1 MLQTHDEGFVRVLTL
16 DRPETLNAF
25 SGALFDAL
33 TEGLLAAADDA
44 SVRVVILTGSGR
56 AFSAGLD
63 LSEVGKETEQPPVHG
78 AAGLFEALI
87 DFPKP
92 LLLAINGLGVG
103 FGATICGLA
112 DMAFMGE
119 GARLRTPFTSLG
131 LTGEAGSTTTFPSLL
146 GHQAASWMLY
156 SSAWMDAEACKSA
169 GLVLDVFPDDRLA
182 DEVMGRAQTIAAQPL
197 SALLHSKALLMGP
210 KRERIRAAIR
220 AENEVYAELM
230 GGPDNVEAINAFLE
244 KRQPNFA

>member
-1 MLQTHDEGFVRVLTL
+1 MLQTHNEGMVRVLTL
-16 DRPETLNAF
+16 DRPEALNAF
-25 SGALFDAL
+25 NGTLFDAL

-44 SVRVVILTGSGR
+44 SIRVAIITGAGR

-63 LSEVGKETEQPPVHG
+63 LSEVGKEIEPPVHG
-78 AAGLFEALI
+78 SAGLFEALI

-92 LLLAINGLGVG
+92 LMLAINGLGVG

-112 DMAFMGE
+112 DMAFMAQS
-119 GARLRTPFTSLG
+119 ARLRTPFTSLG

-169 GLVLDVFPDDRLA
+169 GLVLDVFADDRLA
-182 DEVMGRAQTIAAQPL
+182 EEVMGRAQTIAAQPL

>member
-1 MLQTHDEGFVRVLTL
+1 MLQTHDEGLVRVLTL
-16 DRPETLNAF
+16 NRPEALNAF
-25 SGALFDAL
+25 NGALFDAL

-44 SVRVVILTGSGR
+44 SVRVAIITGTGR

-63 LSEVGKETEQPPVHG
+63 LSEIGKEIEPPVHG
-78 AAGLFEALI
+78 SAGLFEALI
-87 DFPKP
+87 GFPKP
-92 LLLAINGLGVG
+92 LMLAINGLGVG

-112 DMAFMGE
+112 DMAFMAQS
-119 GARLRTPFTSLG
+119 ARLRTPFTSLG

-156 SSAWMDAEACKSA
+156 SSAWLDAEACKSV

-182 DEVMGRAQTIAAQPL
+182 EEVMGRAQTIAAQPL

>member
-1 MLQTHDEGFVRVLTL
+1 MLQTHNEGMVRVLTL
-16 DRPETLNAF
+16 DRPEALNAF
-25 SGALFDAL
+25 NGTLFDAL

-44 SVRVVILTGSGR
+44 SVRVAILTGTGR

-63 LSEVGKETEQPPVHG
+63 LSEVGKEVEPPVHG
-78 AAGLFEALI
+78 SAGLFKALI

-92 LLLAINGLGVG
+92 LMLAINGLGVG

-119 GARLRTPFTSLG
+119 SARLRTPFTSLG

-182 DEVMGRAQTIAAQPL
+182 EEVMGRAQAIAAQPL
-197 SALLHSKALLMGP
+197 SALLHTKALLMGP

-220 AENEVYAELM
+220 AENAVYAELM

>member
-1 MLQTHDEGFVRVLTL
+1 MLQTHDDGYVRVLTL
-16 DRPETLNAF
+16 DRPEALNAF

-63 LSEVGKETEQPPVHG
+63 LSEVGDETVRPVHG
-78 AAGLFEALI
+78 SAGLFEALI

-92 LLLAINGLGVG
+92 LMLAINGLGVG

-112 DMAFMGE
+112 DMAFMAE
-119 GARLRTPFTSLG
+119 SARLPVPLHLPRPDRRGGQHHHLSQPARPSGGPAGCSTHPLG
-131 LTGEAGSTTTFPSLL
+131 WTRRPASRL
-146 GHQAASWMLY
+146 ASW
-156 SSAWMDAEACKSA
+156 
-169 GLVLDVFPDDRLA
+169 LDVFPDERLA
-182 DEVMGRAQTIAAQPL
+182 DKVMQRAQTIAAQPL

-210 KRERIRAAIR
+210 RRERIRAAIK
-220 AENEVYAELM
+220 AENAVYAELM
-230 GGPDNVEAINAFLE
+230 GGPDNREAISAFLE
-244 KRQPNFA
+244 KRSPNFA

>member
-1 MLQTHDEGFVRVLTL
+1 MLQTHSEGLVRVLTL
-16 DRPETLNAF
+16 DRPEALNAF
-25 SGALFDAL
+25 NGALFDAL

-44 SVRVVILTGSGR
+44 SVRVAIITGTGR

-63 LSEVGKETEQPPVHG
+63 LSEVGKEVEPPVHG
-78 AAGLFEALI
+78 SAGLFKALI

-103 FGATICGLA
+103 FGATVCGLA
-112 DMAFMGE
+112 DMAFMAQS
-119 GARLRTPFTSLG
+119 ARLRTPFTSLG
-131 LTGEAGSTTTFPSLL
+131 LTGEAGSTTTLPSLL

-182 DEVMGRAQTIAAQPL
+182 EEVMGRAQAIAAQPL
-197 SALLHSKALLMGP
+197 SALLHTKALLMGP

-220 AENEVYAELM
+220 AENAVYAELM

-244 KRQPNFA
+244 KRQPKFA

>member
-1 MLQTHDEGFVRVLTL
+1 MLQTHNEGMVRVLTL
-16 DRPETLNAF
+16 DRPEALNAF
-25 SGALFDAL
+25 NGTLFDAL

-44 SVRVVILTGSGR
+44 SVRVAILTGTGR

-63 LSEVGKETEQPPVHG
+63 LSEVGKEVEPPVHG
-78 AAGLFEALI
+78 SAGLFKALI

-92 LLLAINGLGVG
+92 LMLAINGLGVG

-119 GARLRTPFTSLG
+119 SARLRTPFTSLG

-156 SSAWMDAEACKSA
+156 SSAWMDAEACNSA

-182 DEVMGRAQTIAAQPL
+182 EEVMERAQTIAAQPL
-197 SALLHSKALLMGP
+197 SALLHTKALLMGP

-220 AENEVYAELM
+220 AENAVYAELM

>member
-1 MLQTHDEGFVRVLTL
+1 MLQTHTEGLVRVLTL
-16 DRPETLNAF
+16 DRPEALNAF
-25 SGALFDAL
+25 NGTLFDAL

-44 SVRVVILTGSGR
+44 SVRVAIITGTGR

-63 LSEVGKETEQPPVHG
+63 LSEVGKETEPPVHG
-78 AAGLFEALI
+78 SAGLFEALI

-92 LLLAINGLGVG
+92 LMLAINGLGVG
-103 FGATICGLA
+103 FGATVCGLA
-112 DMAFMGE
+112 DMAFMAE
-119 GARLRTPFTSLG
+119 SAQLRTPFTSLG

-146 GHQAASWMLY
+146 GHQAASWTLY
-156 SSAWMDAEACKSA
+156 SSAWLDAEACKSA

-182 DEVMGRAQTIAAQPL
+182 EEVMERAQTIAAQPL
-197 SALLHSKALLMGP
+197 SALLHTKALLMGP

-220 AENEVYAELM
+220 AENAVYAELM

>member
-1 MLQTHDEGFVRVLTL
+1 MLQTHTEGLVRVLTL
-16 DRPETLNAF
+16 DRPEALNAF
-25 SGALFDAL
+25 NGTLFDAL

-44 SVRVVILTGSGR
+44 SVRVAILTGTGR

-63 LSEVGKETEQPPVHG
+63 LSEVGKEVDPPVHG
-78 AAGLFEALI
+78 SAGLFEALI

-112 DMAFMGE
+112 DMAFMAQS
-119 GARLRTPFTSLG
+119 ARLRTPFTSLG
-131 LTGEAGSTTTFPSLL
+131 LTGEAGSTTIFPSLL

-156 SSAWMDAEACKSA
+156 SSAWMDAEACKSV

-182 DEVMGRAQTIAAQPL
+182 EEVMERAQTIAAQPL
-197 SALLHSKALLMGP
+197 SALLHTKALLMGP

>member
-1 MLQTHDEGFVRVLTL
+1 MLQTHNEGLVRVLTL
-16 DRPETLNAF
+16 DRPEALNAF
-25 SGALFDAL
+25 SGVLFDAL

-44 SVRVVILTGSGR
+44 SVRVAIITGAGR

-63 LSEVGKETEQPPVHG
+63 LSEVGKETEPPVHG
-78 AAGLFEALI
+78 SAGLFEALI

-92 LLLAINGLGVG
+92 LMLAINGLGVG

-112 DMAFMGE
+112 DMAFMAQS
-119 GARLRTPFTSLG
+119 ARLRTPFTSLG

-156 SSAWMDAEACKSA
+156 SSAWLDAEACKSA
-169 GLVLDVFPDDRLA
+169 GLVLDVFADDRLA
-182 DEVMGRAQTIAAQPL
+182 EEVMERAQTIAAQPL
-197 SALLHSKALLMGP
+197 SALLHTKALLMGP

>member
-1 MLQTHDEGFVRVLTL
+1 M
-16 DRPETLNAF
+16 
-25 SGALFDAL
+25 
-33 TEGLLAAADDA
+33 LAAADDA
-44 SVRVVILTGSGR
+44 SVRVAILTGAGR

-63 LSEVGKETEQPPVHG
+63 LSEVGKEIEPPVHG
-78 AAGLFEALI
+78 SAGLFEALI

-92 LLLAINGLGVG
+92 LMLAINGLGVG

-112 DMAFMGE
+112 DMAFIGE
-119 GARLRTPFTSLG
+119 SARLRTPFTALG

-156 SSAWMDAEACKSA
+156 SSAWLDAEACKSA

-182 DEVMGRAQTIAAQPL
+182 EEVMGRAQTIAAQPL
-197 SALLHSKALLMGP
+197 SALLHTKALLMGP

-220 AENEVYAELM
+220 AENAVYAELM

>member
-1 MLQTHDEGFVRVLTL
+1 MLQTHNEGMVRVLTL
-16 DRPETLNAF
+16 DRPEALNAF
-25 SGALFDAL
+25 NGVLFDAL

-44 SVRVVILTGSGR
+44 SVRVAILTGTGR

-63 LSEVGKETEQPPVHG
+63 LSEVGKEVDPPVHG
-78 AAGLFEALI
+78 SAGLFEALI

-112 DMAFMGE
+112 DMAFMAQS
-119 GARLRTPFTSLG
+119 ARLRTPFTSLG

-156 SSAWMDAEACKSA
+156 SSAWLDAEACKSA

-182 DEVMGRAQTIAAQPL
+182 EEVMGRAQAIAAQPL

-220 AENEVYAELM
+220 AENAVYAELM

-244 KRQPNFA
+244 KRQPKFA

>member
-1 MLQTHDEGFVRVLTL
+1 VLQTHSEELVRVLTL
-16 DRPETLNAF
+16 DRPEALNAF
-25 SGALFDAL
+25 NGTLFDAL

-44 SVRVVILTGSGR
+44 SVRVAILTGTGR

-63 LSEVGKETEQPPVHG
+63 LSEVGKETEPPVHG
-78 AAGLFEALI
+78 SAGLFEALI

-92 LLLAINGLGVG
+92 LMLAINGLGVG

-119 GARLRTPFTSLG
+119 SARLRCPFTSLG
-131 LTGEAGSTTTFPSLL
+131 LTGEAGSTATFPSLL

-156 SSAWMDAEACKSA
+156 SSAWLDAEACKSA

-182 DEVMGRAQTIAAQPL
+182 EEVMGRAQTIAAQPL

-210 KRERIRAAIR
+210 RRERIRAAIR
-220 AENEVYAELM
+220 AENAVYAELM
-230 GGPDNVEAINAFLE
+230 GGPDNVEAINAFRE

>member
-1 MLQTHDEGFVRVLTL
+1 MLQTHNEGMVRVLTL
-16 DRPETLNAF
+16 DRPEALNAF
-25 SGALFDAL
+25 NGTLFDAL

-44 SVRVVILTGSGR
+44 SVRVAILTGTGR

-63 LSEVGKETEQPPVHG
+63 LSEVGKEVEPPVHG
-78 AAGLFEALI
+78 SAGLFKALI

-92 LLLAINGLGVG
+92 LMLAINGLGVG

-112 DMAFMGE
+112 DMAFMAQS
-119 GARLRTPFTSLG
+119 ARLRTPFTSLG

-156 SSAWMDAEACKSA
+156 SSAWLDAEACKSA

-182 DEVMGRAQTIAAQPL
+182 EEVMGRAQAIAAQPL
-197 SALLHSKALLMGP
+197 SALLHTKALLMGP

-220 AENEVYAELM
+220 AENAVYAELM

>member
-1 MLQTHDEGFVRVLTL
+1 MLQTHTEGLVRVLTL
-16 DRPETLNAF
+16 DRPEALNAF
-25 SGALFDAL
+25 NGTLFDAL

-44 SVRVVILTGSGR
+44 SVRVAILTGTGR

-63 LSEVGKETEQPPVHG
+63 LSEVGKEVDPPVHG
-78 AAGLFEALI
+78 SAGLFEALI

-112 DMAFMGE
+112 DMAFMAQS
-119 GARLRTPFTSLG
+119 ARLRTPFTSLG

-156 SSAWMDAEACKSA
+156 SSAWLDAEACKSA

-182 DEVMGRAQTIAAQPL
+182 EEVMERAQTIAAQPL
-197 SALLHSKALLMGP
+197 SALLHTKALLMGP

-220 AENEVYAELM
+220 AENAVYAELM

>member
-1 MLQTHDEGFVRVLTL
+1 MLQTHNEGLVRVLTL
-16 DRPETLNAF
+16 DRPEALNAF
-25 SGALFDAL
+25 NGTLFDAL
-33 TEGLLAAADDA
+33 TEGLLAAADDG
-44 SVRVVILTGSGR
+44 SVRVAIITGTGR

-63 LSEVGKETEQPPVHG
+63 LSEVGKEVEPPVHG
-78 AAGLFEALI
+78 SAGLFEALI
-87 DFPKP
+87 EFPKP
-92 LLLAINGLGVG
+92 LMLAINGLGVG

-119 GARLRTPFTSLG
+119 SARLRTPFTSLG

-156 SSAWMDAEACKSA
+156 SSAWLDAEACKSA

-182 DEVMGRAQTIAAQPL
+182 EEVMERAQAIAAQPL
-197 SALLHSKALLMGP
+197 SALLHTKALLMGP

-220 AENEVYAELM
+220 AENAVYAELM

>member
-1 MLQTHDEGFVRVLTL
+1 MLQTHDEGLVRVLTL
-16 DRPETLNAF
+16 NRPEALNAF

-44 SVRVVILTGSGR
+44 SVRVAILTGSGR

-63 LSEVGKETEQPPVHG
+63 LTEVGQETEPPVHG
-78 AAGLFEALI
+78 SAGLFEALI

-92 LLLAINGLGVG
+92 LMLAINGLGVG

-112 DMAFMGE
+112 DMAFMAQS
-119 GARLRTPFTSLG
+119 ARLRTPFTSLG

-182 DEVMGRAQTIAAQPL
+182 NEVMDRAQTIAAQPL

>member
-1 MLQTHDEGFVRVLTL
+1 MLQTHNEGMVRVLTL
-16 DRPETLNAF
+16 DRPEALNAF
-25 SGALFDAL
+25 NGTLFDAL

-44 SVRVVILTGSGR
+44 SVRVAIITGTGR

-63 LSEVGKETEQPPVHG
+63 LSEVGKEIEPPVHG
-78 AAGLFEALI
+78 SAGLFEALI

-92 LLLAINGLGVG
+92 LMLAINGLGVG

-119 GARLRTPFTSLG
+119 SARLRTPFTSLG

-156 SSAWMDAEACKSA
+156 SSAWLDAEACKSA

-182 DEVMGRAQTIAAQPL
+182 EEVMGRAQAIAAQPL
-197 SALLHSKALLMGP
+197 SALLHTKALLMGP

-220 AENEVYAELM
+220 AENAVYAELM

>member
-1 MLQTHDEGFVRVLTL
+1 MLQTHNEGMVRVLTL
-16 DRPETLNAF
+16 DRPEALNAF
-25 SGALFDAL
+25 NGTLFDAL

-44 SVRVVILTGSGR
+44 SIRVAIITGAGR

-63 LSEVGKETEQPPVHG
+63 LSEVGKEIEPPVHG
-78 AAGLFEALI
+78 SAGLFEALI

-92 LLLAINGLGVG
+92 LMLAINGLGVG
-103 FGATICGLA
+103 FGATVCGLA
-112 DMAFMGE
+112 DMAFMAQS
-119 GARLRTPFTSLG
+119 ARLRTPFTSLG

-169 GLVLDVFPDDRLA
+169 GLVLDVFADDRLA
-182 DEVMGRAQTIAAQPL
+182 EEVMGRAQTIAAQPL

>member
-1 MLQTHDEGFVRVLTL
+1 MLQTQNEGFVRVLTL
-16 DRPETLNAF
+16 DRPEALNAF
-25 SGALFDAL
+25 NGALFDAL
-33 TEGLLAAADDA
+33 TEGLLTAAEDA
-44 SVRVVILTGSGR
+44 SVRVAILTGSGR

-63 LSEVGKETEQPPVHG
+63 LSEVGKETEPPVHG

-87 DFPKP
+87 EFPKP
-92 LLLAINGLGVG
+92 LMLAINGLGVG

-119 GARLRTPFTSLG
+119 GARLRCPFTSLG

-156 SSAWMDAEACKSA
+156 SSAWMDAQASKAA
-169 GLVLDVFPDDRLA
+169 GLVLDVFADDSLA
-182 DEVMGRAQTIAAQPL
+182 DEVMQRAQTIAAQPL

-210 KRERIRAAIR
+210 KRERIRAAIK
-220 AENEVYAELM
+220 AENVVYAELM
-230 GGPDNVEAINAFLE
+230 GGPDNREAISAFLE
-244 KRQPNFA
+244 KRPPKFA

>member
-1 MLQTHDEGFVRVLTL
+1 MLQTHNEGMVRVLTL
-16 DRPETLNAF
+16 DRPEALNAF
-25 SGALFDAL
+25 NGALFDEL

-44 SVRVVILTGSGR
+44 SVRVAIMTGTGR

-63 LSEVGKETEQPPVHG
+63 LSEVGKETEPPVHG
-78 AAGLFEALI
+78 SAGLFEALI

-92 LLLAINGLGVG
+92 LMLAINGLGVG

-112 DMAFMGE
+112 DMAFMAQS
-119 GARLRTPFTSLG
+119 ARLRTPFTSLG
-131 LTGEAGSTTTFPSLL
+131 LTGEAGSTTTFPNLL

-156 SSAWMDAEACKSA
+156 SSAWLDAEACKSA

-182 DEVMGRAQTIAAQPL
+182 EEVMGRAQTIAAQPL
-197 SALLHSKALLMGP
+197 SALLHTKALLMGP

-220 AENEVYAELM
+220 AENAVYAELM

-244 KRQPNFA
+244 KRQPHFA

>member
-1 MLQTHDEGFVRVLTL
+1 MLQTHNEGLVRVLTL
-16 DRPETLNAF
+16 DRPEALNAF
-25 SGALFDAL
+25 NGTLFDAL

-44 SVRVVILTGSGR
+44 SVRVAIITGTGR

-63 LSEVGKETEQPPVHG
+63 LSEVGKEVESPVHG
-78 AAGLFEALI
+78 SAGLFKALI

-103 FGATICGLA
+103 FGATVCGLA
-112 DMAFMGE
+112 DMAFMAQS
-119 GARLRTPFTSLG
+119 ARLRTPFTSLG

-156 SSAWMDAEACKSA
+156 SSAWMDAEACKSV

-182 DEVMGRAQTIAAQPL
+182 EEVMERAQTIAAQPL
-197 SALLHSKALLMGP
+197 SALLHTKALLMGP

>member
-1 MLQTHDEGFVRVLTL
+1 MLQTHTEGLVRVLTL
-16 DRPETLNAF
+16 DRPEALNAF
-25 SGALFDAL
+25 NGTLFDAL

-44 SVRVVILTGSGR
+44 SVRVAIITGSGR

-63 LSEVGKETEQPPVHG
+63 LGEVGKEVEPPVHG
-78 AAGLFEALI
+78 SAGLFKALI

-92 LLLAINGLGVG
+92 LMLAINGLGVG

-119 GARLRTPFTSLG
+119 SARLRTPFTSLG

-156 SSAWMDAEACKSA
+156 SSAWMDAEACKSV

-182 DEVMGRAQTIAAQPL
+182 EEVMERAQTIAAQPL
-197 SALLHSKALLMGP
+197 SALLHTKALLMGP

-220 AENEVYAELM
+220 AENAVYAELM

-244 KRQPNFA
+244 KRQPKFA